1 MPIIVFD
8 PEQTHTF
15 VAHQRTIDTLLC
27 LPHTNEA
34 RISMLDEFRRIYA
47 DDPSTLTD
55 TEIFEQT
62 YNSHSALQ
70 WYTRDSFLFRLIN
83 QALRFSN
90 ADLMFKLSYFLI
102 DLYTQLDE
110 IHRQTHESLRE
121 ESIEKLY
128 RGQTM
133 SRKEFHSFEQLIGR
147 CMSISTF
154 FSTTTSLQI
163 ALFFA
168 NSIPTD
174 DENLS
179 VIFCIEANTST
190 MRVRPYANISQF
202 SRYNDEEEVLFAMGS
217 LFLVQ
222 TIHELDRTNPLPV
235 IYLKLID
242 AQEVIG
248 GVLS

>member
-1 MPIIVFD
+1 MV
-8 PEQTHTF
+8 
-15 VAHQRTIDTLLC
+15 
-27 LPHTNEA
+27 N
-34 RISMLDEFRRIYA
+34 EFRRIYA
-47 DDPSTLTD
+47 DDTSILADIET
-55 TEIFEQT
+55 FEQT
-62 YNSHSALQ
+62 YNSNSALQ
-70 WYTRDSFLFRLIN
+70 WYTRDSFLFRLVN

-102 DLYTQLDE
+102 DLYAQLDE
-110 IHRQTHESLRE
+110 IHGQMHRD
-121 ESIEKLY
+121 ESIEKVY
-128 RGQTM
+128 RGQNM

-147 CMSISTF
+147 CISISTF

-179 VIFCIEANTST
+179 VIFCIEANHSA
-190 MRVRPYANISQF
+190 MDVRPYANISQL

-217 LFLVQ
+217 LFLIQ
-222 TIHELDRTNPLPV
+222 NIEELDRTNPLPV

-242 AQEVIG
+242 ALEVVN
-248 GVLS
+248 GVRS